1 MRRGLEFGCM
11 YEMHVPEP
19 DDIDADRIVFN
30 NVLDQSVHAE
40 QHGYDSVWT
49 VEHHFLKGW
58 SHCSAPEV
66 IYGAL
71 SQRTSSVRIGHA
83 ARLLPTPYNH
93 PVRIAE
99 MAATVDVLTG
109 GRLDMGT
116 ARSLS
121 YDEMNGFGIPPD
133 ETTPRF
139 LEALRMLPAMWS
151 DDTFSWNGDYFTV
164 PERHVVPRPV
174 QRPHPPLWG
183 AATGPT
189 THDLMGDLGIGLMSL
204 TIMLPVE
211 EVASRIA
218 RYRDHIAAC
227 TDPVGRF
234 KNDQAG
240 VFTFAHC
247 AETDELAREQA
258 EAGVMHG
265 MRSLLGLVL
274 STVIGSPALNPV
286 GPEERDY
293 TPGERYEYLREYMSM
308 DLDQI
313 TWDFLIDNDLVL
325 VGTPDRIN
333 AMCERYEDIGTDVL
347 FLNNYLPGIPH
358 LDVLHSYELM
368 GREVIPNWKRDRPR
382 STQLLEEQQLI
393 QAAPG

>member
-1 MRRGLEFGCM
+1 M
-11 YEMHVPEP
+11 YEVHVPEP
-19 DDIDADRIVFN
+19 DDVDADAVVFN
-30 NVLDQSVHAE
+30 NVLDQAVHAE

-66 IYGAL
+66 LYGAL

-109 GRLDMGT
+109 GRLDVGT

-121 YDEMNGFGIPPD
+121 YDELSGFGIPPA

-139 LEALRMLPAMWS
+139 LEALRMLPGMWS
-151 DDTFSWNGDYFTV
+151 DDTFSWTGDYFTV
-164 PERHVVPRPV
+164 PERHVVPKPV
-174 QRPHPPLWG
+174 QCPHPPLWG
-183 AATGPT
+183 AATGPD
-189 THDLMGDLGIGLMSL
+189 THDLMGDLGVGLMSL
-204 TIMLPVE
+204 TIMIPIE
-211 EVASRIA
+211 EVAARIA
-218 RYRDHIAAC
+218 RYREHIAAC

-240 VFTFAHC
+240 VFTLVHC
-247 AETDELAREQA
+247 AESEELAREQA
-258 EAGVMHG
+258 EAGVVHAV
-265 MRSLLGLVL
+265 RTLLNLAI
-274 STVIGSPALNPV
+274 STVIGSPALNPA
-286 GPEERDY
+286 GPRDNDY
-293 TPGERYEYLREYMSM
+293 TPGQRYEYLREFLHV
-308 DLDQI
+308 DIDQI
-313 TWDFLIDNDLVL
+313 TWDYIMDNQLVM

-333 AMCERYEDIGTDVL
+333 ALCERYEAAGTDVL
-347 FLNNYLPGIPH
+347 FLNNYLSGVRH
-358 LDVLHSYELM
+358 EHVLSSYELM

-382 STQLLEEQQLI
+382 SAELLE
-393 QAAPG
+393 AARLNEVPV